1 MKRDVDYLWHLAG
14 LMARRGLHNS
24 TELAPLLR
32 ERGIDLSPS
41 QVYRL
46 VTGRP
51 ERVSLK
57 VVAALCDVFECGI
70 DDLITTTAADAKKT
84 RRTGTESS
92 TIASW
97 VAPASARS
105 NAATI
110 PVRSR
115 PARQWNRTPPGSA
128 CAMARTASAARSGW
142 RSSSG
147 L

>member
-1 MKRDVDYLWHLAG
+1 MKRDVDYHWHLAE

-70 DDLITTTAADAKKT
+70 EDLITTTAADAKKT
-84 RRTGTESS
+84 RRTGTGG
-92 TIASW
+92 TGGANV
-97 VAPASARS
+97 VAMNELRPMRAR
-105 NAATI
+105 I
-110 PVRSR
+110 VDDP
-115 PARQWNRTPPGSA
+115 
-128 CAMARTASAARSGW
+128 
-142 RSSSG
+142 
-147 L
+147 

>member
-1 MKRDVDYLWHLAG
+1 MKRDVDYHWHLAE

-32 ERGIDLSPS
+32 ERGIELSPS

-84 RRTGTESS
+84 RRTGTSGAGGSGS
-92 TIASW
+92 TNV
-97 VAPASARS
+97 VAMNELRPMRAR
-105 NAATI
+105 I
-110 PVRSR
+110 VDDP
-115 PARQWNRTPPGSA
+115 
-128 CAMARTASAARSGW
+128 
-142 RSSSG
+142 
-147 L
+147 